1 MKMTT
6 LLLALG
12 GSLSVAAGAMALAVA
27 FGGPAQPA
35 PMQSISN
42 PFKTV
47 DFSNV
52 PPAQRFAARDGVQ
65 LAYRVYPAGAN
76 TSTRSVVLIHG
87 SSSRSNS
94 MHPMAKGFAQ
104 AGYTAYALDVR
115 GHGESGTRGQIA
127 YIGQLEDDLEDF
139 MKAVKPAGR
148 KTLVGFSSGG
158 GFALRFAGDARQ
170 KLFDAY
176 LLLSPFLHQDA
187 ATYRPNSG
195 GWTTV
200 GLPRI
205 IGLII
210 LNRLGITTFNDL
222 PVIAFALDAEAQ
234 RSLTPQYSFS
244 LAQNFRPR
252 HDYRVNI
259 MAARQP
265 MEVLVGQ
272 SDEVFYADRFAAV
285 FGEAGRDVPVTIVPE
300 TGHMDLVLK
309 PAAIQ
314 ATVSASERLATGS
327 N

>member
-1 MKMTT
+1 MTT
-6 LLLALG
+6 FLLAVG
-12 GSLSVAAGAMALAVA
+12 GSLSVVACAIALAVA

-35 PMQSISN
+35 PMQSISD

-52 PPAQRFAARDGVQ
+52 PAAQRFAARDGVQ
-65 LAYRVYPAGAN
+65 LAYRVYPASAN
-76 TSTRSVVLIHG
+76 ASKRSVVLIHG
-87 SSSRSNS
+87 SSSRSNT

-115 GHGESGTRGQIA
+115 GHGESGTKGQIA

-139 MKAVKPAGR
+139 MKTVKPAGR
-148 KTLVGFSSGG
+148 GTLVGFSSGG
-158 GFALRFAGDARQ
+158 GFALRFASDARQ

-187 ATYRPNSG
+187 ATYRPDSG
-195 GWTTV
+195 GWAAV
-200 GLPRI
+200 GLPRF
-205 IGLII
+205 IGLVI
-210 LNRLGITTFNDL
+210 LNRLGNTRFNDL
-222 PVIAFALDAEAQ
+222 PVLAFAVDAEAQ
-234 RSLTPQYSFS
+234 SILTPQYSFS

-252 HDYRVNI
+252 DDYRVDI
-259 MAARQP
+259 VAARQP

-272 SDEVFYADRFAAV
+272 NDEVFYADRFAAV
-285 FGEAGRDVPVTIVPE
+285 FGEAGKDVPITIVPE

-314 ATVSASERLATGS
+314 ATVAAFERLATKS